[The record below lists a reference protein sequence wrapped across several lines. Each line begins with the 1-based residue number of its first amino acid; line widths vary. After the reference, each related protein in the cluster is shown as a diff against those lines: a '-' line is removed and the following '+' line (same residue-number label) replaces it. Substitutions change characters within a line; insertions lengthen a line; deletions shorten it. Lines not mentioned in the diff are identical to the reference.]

1 MIAARTATPL
11 RSALSAARVAA
22 PRTSAAAAARVAAPR
37 TVTTLAEKKY
47 TAHGRATGAG
57 RDGHAGLVGDKVG
70 LEVSL
75 GWVEAMAAR

>member
-1 MIAARTATPL
+1 MLAARSSSAF
-11 RSALSAARVAA
+11 RSALRGAAAV
-22 PRTSAAAAARVAAPR
+22 PRTAATASLPR

-75 GWVEAMAAR
+75 G